1 MVEHEAEP
9 GAREDALAVPV
20 ELVEGGVEGG
30 LLPQQGVLLEQL
42 HLRGVRAVGLGLGL
56 GLGLEP

>member
-9 GAREDALAVPV
+9 GAREDTLALPV

-42 HLRGVRAVGLGLGL
+42 HLRGV
-56 GLGLEP
+56 